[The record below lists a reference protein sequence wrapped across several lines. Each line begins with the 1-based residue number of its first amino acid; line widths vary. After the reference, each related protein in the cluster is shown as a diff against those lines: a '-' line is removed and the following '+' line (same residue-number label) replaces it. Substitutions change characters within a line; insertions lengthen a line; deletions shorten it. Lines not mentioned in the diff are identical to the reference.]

1 MVSAPFDRETLRRRR
16 DRAAATLGDFDF
28 LLREVGERLLDRLA
42 DIRRTFPLA
51 IDLGGHTGQ
60 LAALLDGRGGIERLV
75 SCDLSPRMAALAPRP
90 SIACDEEF
98 LPFAD
103 ASLDLVLSSFSLHW
117 VNDLPGALVQVRR
130 ALKPD
135 GLFLA
140 AMAGGETLKELR
152 WALSEAE
159 IAEEGGLSPRV
170 SPVADVRDIG
180 NLLGRAGFTLPV
192 ADSETITVS
201 YADPLR
207 LMTDLRGMGESNA
220 VAERRRTPLR
230 RATMAAAAARYRER
244 FAGADGRVPATF
256 QIVYLTGWAPHA
268 EQPKALRPGSAQARL
283 ADALGSAEIAAGE
296 KAGPH

>member
-1 MVSAPFDRETLRRRR
+1 VSTPFDRATLRRRR
-16 DRAAATLGDFDF
+16 DRAAGNLGDFDF
-28 LLREVGERLLDRLA
+28 LLREVGERLLDRLG
-42 DIRRTFPLA
+42 DVRRSFPLA
-51 IDLGGHTGQ
+51 ADLGCHTGQ
-60 LAALLDGRGGIERLV
+60 LAAMLGGRGGIETLV
-75 SCDLSPRMAALAPRP
+75 SCDLSERMTAVALPPA
-90 SIACDEEF
+90 IVCDEEL

-117 VNDLPGALVQVRR
+117 INDLPGALVQIRR

-170 SPVADVRDIG
+170 SPVADVRDMG
-180 NLLGRAGFTLPV
+180 DLLGRAGFALPV

-207 LMTDLRGMGESNA
+207 LLADLRGMGESNA

-230 RATMAAAAARYRER
+230 RATLTAAAARYRDR
-244 FAGADGRVPATF
+244 FGDGEGRVPATF

-268 EQPKALRPGSAQARL
+268 QQPKALRPGSARARL
-283 ADALGSAEIAAGE
+283 ADALGSPEIPAGD
-296 KAGPH
+296 KARPH

>member
-1 MVSAPFDRETLRRRR
+1 MSAPFDRPTLRRRR
-16 DRAAATLGDFDF
+16 DRAAARLGDFDF
-28 LLREVGERLLDRLA
+28 LLREVGDRLLDRLA

-51 IDLGGHTGQ
+51 VDLGSHTGQ
-60 LAALLDGRGGIERLV
+60 LAEMLGGRGGIERLI
-75 SCDLSPRMAALAPRP
+75 SCDLSPKMTALAPRP
-90 SIACDEEF
+90 SVACDEEL

-103 ASLDLVLSSFSLHW
+103 GSLDLVLSSFSLHW
-117 VNDLPGALVQVRR
+117 VNDLPGALVQVCR
-130 ALKPD
+130 ALRPD

-159 IAEEGGLSPRV
+159 IAMDGGLSPRM
-170 SPVADVRDIG
+170 SPVVDVRDMG
-180 NLLGRAGFTLPV
+180 DLLRRAGFALPV

-207 LMTDLRGMGESNA
+207 LMADLRGMGESNA

-230 RATMAAAAARYRER
+230 RATLMNAVARYRER
-244 FAGADGRVPATF
+244 FADPDGRVPATF

-268 EQPKALRPGSAQARL
+268 AQPKALRPGSGQTRL
-283 ADALGSAEIAAGE
+283 AEVLGGVEIPAGE
-296 KAGPH
+296 KARP

>member
-1 MVSAPFDRETLRRRR
+1 MSAPFDRPTLRRRR
-16 DRAAATLGDFDF
+16 DRAAARLSDYDF
-28 LLREVGERLLDRLA
+28 LLREVGERLLDRLV
-42 DIRRTFPLA
+42 DVRRTFPLA
-51 IDLGGHTGQ
+51 VDLGCHSGQ
-60 LAALLDGRGGIERLV
+60 LAEMLGGRGGIETLI
-75 SCDLSPRMAALAPRP
+75 SCDLSPAMAARAPRP
-90 SIACDEEF
+90 AAAGDEEL
-98 LPFAD
+98 LPFAA
-103 ASLDLVLSSFSLHW
+103 ASLDLALSSFSLHW
-117 VNDLPGALVQVRR
+117 VNDLPGALVQIRR

-140 AMAGGETLKELR
+140 ALAGGETLKELR

-170 SPVADVRDIG
+170 SPVADVRDLG
-180 NLLGRAGFTLPV
+180 DLLGRAGFTLPV

-207 LMTDLRGMGESNA
+207 LMADLRGMGESNA

-230 RATMAAAAARYRER
+230 RATLLAAAALYRER

-268 EQPKALRPGSAQARL
+268 EQPKALRPGSAKARL
-283 ADALGSAEIAAGE
+283 AEALGSREVPAGE
-296 KAGPH
+296 KARPR

>member
-1 MVSAPFDRETLRRRR
+1 MSAPFDRPTLRRRR
-16 DRAAATLGDFDF
+16 DRAAARLGDFDF

-51 IDLGGHTGQ
+51 VDLGGHTGQ
-60 LAALLDGRGGIERLV
+60 LAAMLDGRGGIERLV
-75 SCDLSPRMAALAPRP
+75 TCDLSPRMAALAPHP
-90 SIACDEEF
+90 CIACDEEV

-117 VNDLPGALVQVRR
+117 VNDLPGALIQIRR

-152 WALSEAE
+152 WALTEAE
-159 IAEEGGLSPRV
+159 IAGEGGLSPRL
-170 SPVADVRDIG
+170 SPVVDVRDMG
-180 NLLGRAGFTLPV
+180 DLLGRAGFALPV

-207 LMTDLRGMGESNA
+207 LMADLRGMGESNA

-230 RATMAAAAARYRER
+230 RATLIDAVARYRER
-244 FAGADGRVPATF
+244 YADADGRVPATF

-268 EQPKALRPGSAQARL
+268 EQPKALRPGSGQTRL
-283 ADALGSAEIAAGE
+283 AEALGSVEISAGE
-296 KAGPH
+296 KARPQ